1 MEQGPGARR
10 RSETTRFEKT
20 GIEEWHSEE
29 RYYEFARFV
38 APPSFS
44 FVIEHL
50 STPVKA
56 SDSQRQDWRLT
67 DEEIFPQ
74 VQ

>member
-1 MEQGPGARR
+1 MSLLGLFPFFTSARVGVDV
-10 RSETTRFEKT
+10 EDL
-20 GIEEWHSEE
+20 
-29 RYYEFARFV
+29 
-38 APPSFS
+38 P
-44 FVIEHL
+44 
-50 STPVKA
+50 TPVKS